1 MTHQPPIPEAATSP
15 YPLRPAPIAVSEAKP
30 RQSAARKTE
39 NAGLGGLSNT
49 VIGIGA
55 AIGISAVA
63 AIGGVVLAR
72 RRRTGAKASS
82 KASPKSRRGKA
93 DDTRKRGAADRRRV
107 AAGQPYEVAYFARKH
122 KISTA
127 EARDIIQEAGPDRNA
142 ANALASKRAAAS
154 VH

>member
-1 MTHQPPIPEAATSP
+1 MSHQPPIPDAATSP
-15 YPLRPAPIAVSEAKP
+15 YPLHPAPIPAATETEPHRAAKEE
-30 RQSAARKTE
+30 SAT
-39 NAGLGGLSNT
+39 LGGLSTT

-55 AIGISAVA
+55 AIGVSAVA

-72 RRRTGAKASS
+72 RRAGAKPRA
-82 KASPKSRRGKA
+82 RKA

-107 AAGQPYEVAYFARKH
+107 AAGQPYEVSYFARKH

-127 EARDIIQEAGPDRNA
+127 DARDIIRQAGSDRDA

>member
-1 MTHQPPIPEAATSP
+1 MTHQPPIPQAATSP
-15 YPLRPAPIAVSEAKP
+15 YPLHPAPIAVSEAKP
-30 RQSAARKTE
+30 RASSRAKKE
-39 NAGLGGLSNT
+39 SAGLGGLSNT
-49 VIGIGA
+49 VLGIGA
-55 AIGISAVA
+55 AIGVSAVA
-63 AIGGVVLAR
+63 AIGGVVFAR
-72 RRRTGAKASS
+72 RRASAKT
-82 KASPKSRRGKA
+82 SPKSSRGKA

-127 EARDIIQEAGPDRNA
+127 EARDIIREAGSDRNA